1 MIFSKFSAFEL
12 RVIHLSIVAGVHGDF
27 LYDFYLIN
35 GCPREADI
43 EFFFEKKGPSV
54 KGTEVTGVELVD
66 GGFDL
71 KGGVVFPFLGMAAEK
86 LEVSISSIAHMTN
99 CPAVAIFGKVNEGDR
114 PTDSMRTIALQP
126 TGFSDE

>member
-71 KGGVVFPFLGMAAEK
+71 EGVVVFPFLGMAAENP
-86 LEVSISSIAHMTN
+86 EVSI
-99 CPAVAIFGKVNEGDR
+99 
-114 PTDSMRTIALQP
+114 
-126 TGFSDE
+126 